1 MEINNNYQ
9 ILASGITQNK
19 QIKKQNP
26 SFASDVVEKNKVE
39 QLSNVTP
46 DYNISTPIGYNFIE
60 DIKLSDKLT
69 AKCYKLANGQRV
81 VIIPKEGPTVV
92 KTYVNTG
99 SFNEPD
105 NLRGISHYIEHN
117 LFNGSETLGDKVFFD
132 EVNKMGANTNASTS
146 FAVTDYYI
154 ESNLLDENDLENQIK
169 LQAGQI
175 QSPKFLADKLAKEK
189 DIVNSEINM
198 YMSEDESLGY
208 NQTIK
213 NLFNIKSK
221 SLDLVA
227 GTTNNIDNLTRDDV
241 VNYFKS
247 NYYPANM
254 VTVISG
260 EVKPED
266 TMKLVSKYFTAKNNP
281 VNERKF
287 ETLTPTDKAIRQ
299 DFISPKNS
307 GGRASVFLGF
317 VGPENNNTKDK
328 IYMRALSVL
337 AGGLENSRTADLEK
351 KYGAYLNFAPE
362 RLSSRPE
369 DKTLYMITADVSN
382 GRSEMLLK
390 DLYAKLDKLSK
401 TPPTQDELTAI
412 KNSMKKAHNRIF
424 EDSFALNQSL
434 GQAMLNNNIDSVKDY
449 NKIVDDMTAE
459 DIMNVAKKYLD
470 LNKAALTVV
479 HPSGV
484 KTEDIKND
492 YNKVSQI
499 PFTGLNKKQPIDTNL
514 VQEYKLPNNMN
525 VVLKDGTSDNINFKI
540 SIEAKKWTPRKAALS
555 DVLSEMIANSGTQ
568 NKSLEEYSK
577 NVDLLALDAGVYT
590 NPYGINANA
599 DFPIDTAEKSL
610 SLLNEKIQK
619 ADLSEENFKN
629 AVELVRDRLSTIEPS
644 PYFKFDE
651 AVYDGTP
658 IAFTPE
664 DKLKSLND
672 ITLDDVKAFYNDIF
686 KQSQAQAVITA
697 PFSSKPE
704 LKQMIF
710 NSLGTYP
717 QMQNKDVSL
726 VNVYKPIEKTQVF
739 TVENMKNQA
748 NIVEGFKFQHN
759 GNLKDRTCI
768 ELLNEILG
776 GSPSS
781 RLFSDLR
788 EKRHLAY
795 SVSSDCNF
803 EDDIGV
809 MTLSIG
815 TTTENKETGLNTYDN
830 IQKSI
835 NGFNENIERLKTEK
849 VSPEELECAKKT
861 MKTNI
866 LSSVESGF
874 GQTSDL
880 FFSVNTPYGVD
891 YVNKQIEMID
901 KITPEDIYNTARYIF
916 KSKPTYSITA
926 TKASLDYNKEFLQG
940 LENPT
945 K

>member
-9 ILASGITQNK
+9 IIASNITPNK

-26 SFASDVVEKNKVE
+26 SFASDVVQNNQVEK
-39 QLSNVTP
+39 LANVTP
-46 DYNISTPIGYNFIE
+46 DYNVSTPIGYNFIE
-60 DIKLSDKLT
+60 DIKISDKLT
-69 AKCYKLANGQRV
+69 AKCYKLANGQKV
-81 VIIPKEGPTVV
+81 VILPKDGPTVV

-146 FAVTDYYI
+146 FSVTDYYI

-175 QSPKFLADKLAKEK
+175 QSPKFLLDKLEKEK
-189 DIVNSEINM
+189 AIVNSEINM

-213 NLFNIKSK
+213 NLFNIKSD

-254 VTVISG
+254 VTVITG
-260 EVKPED
+260 EVNPDD
-266 TMKLVSKYFTAKNNP
+266 TMKLVSKYFTAKNAP

-337 AGGLENSRTADLEK
+337 AGGLENSRTSEIEK
-351 KYGAYLNFAPE
+351 KYGANINFAPE
-362 RLSSRPE
+362 RLSSRPG
-369 DKTLYMITADVSN
+369 DKSLYMVTVDVDN
-382 GRSEMLLK
+382 GSSEMLLK
-390 DLYAKLDKLSK
+390 ELYAKLDKLSK
-401 TPPTQDELTAI
+401 TPPTADELTSI
-412 KNSMKKAHNRIF
+412 KNKMKKFHNLVF
-424 EDSFALNQSL
+424 ENSFALNQML
-434 GQAMLNNNIDSVKDY
+434 GQSMLNNNIDSVKEY
-449 NKIVDDMTAE
+449 NKIVDQMTAE
-459 DIMNVAKKYLD
+459 DVMNVAKKYLD
-470 LNKAALTVV
+470 LNKAALTIV

-484 KTEDIKND
+484 KKEEINNIYDI
-492 YNKVSQI
+492 VSQI
-499 PFTGLNKKQPIDTNL
+499 PFTGLNKKQPLDMKS
-514 VQEYKLPNNMN
+514 VEAYKLPNNMQ
-525 VVLKDGTSDNINFKI
+525 VVLKDGDSDNVNFRM
-540 SIEAKKWTPRKAALS
+540 SIALKELTPKKAAIS
-555 DVLSEMIANSGTQ
+555 DVLNLMMDIGGTQ

-577 NVDLLALDAGVYT
+577 NLDLLALGSSFSVD
-590 NPYGINANA
+590 NYGIDVAA
-599 DFPIDTAEKSL
+599 HFPIDTAEESL
-610 SLLNEKIQK
+610 ALLQEKVQK
-619 ADLSEENFKN
+619 IDLSEEIFKK
-629 AVELVRDRLSTIEPS
+629 ALHLVRNRYSVVEPN
-644 PYFKFDE
+644 PYHKFNKV
-651 AVYDGTP
+651 VYEGTP
-658 IAFTPE
+658 KAFTPE
-664 DKLKSLND
+664 EKLKSLDD
-672 ITLDDVKAFYNDIF
+672 ITLDDVKSFYNEIIE
-686 KQSQAQAVITA
+686 KGQGQAVIIA
-697 PFSSKPE
+697 PIASKPE
-704 LKQMIF
+704 LKQEIF
-710 NSLGTYP
+710 NSLGQYP
-717 QMQNKDVSL
+717 KLQEKDVSL
-726 VNVYKPIEKTQVF
+726 VNTYKPIDKTQVL
-739 TVENMKNQA
+739 TVENKKNQA
-748 NIVEGFKFQHN
+748 KILQGFKFQHN

-768 ELLNEILG
+768 TLLADILG

-795 SVSSDCNF
+795 SVSSECNF
-803 EDDIGV
+803 DDDIGV
-809 MTLSIG
+809 MTLNIG
-815 TTTENKETGLNTYDN
+815 TTTENKETGLKTYDN

-835 NGFNENIERLKTEK
+835 NGFNENIEKLKTEK

-861 MKTNI
+861 LKTNI
-866 LSSVESGF
+866 LNIIESGLD
-874 GQTSDL
+874 QTGAL
-880 FFSVNTPYGVD
+880 FFSAGTPYGVD
-891 YVNKQIEMID
+891 YVNKQFEIID
-901 KITPEDIYNTARYIF
+901 QITPDDIYNTARYVF
-916 KSKPTYSITA
+916 KSKPIYSITA
-926 TKASLDYNKEFLQG
+926 TKDSLDYNKEFLQG
-940 LENPT
+940 LENS

>member
-9 ILASGITQNK
+9 IIASNITPSK

-26 SFASDVVEKNKVE
+26 SFVSEVAENNQVEK
-39 QLSNVTP
+39 LSNVTP
-46 DYNISTPIGYNFIE
+46 DYNISTPIGYNFVG
-60 DIKLSDKLT
+60 DIKLTDKLT

-81 VIIPKEGPTVV
+81 VIVPKDGPTVV

-175 QSPKFLADKLAKEK
+175 QSPKFLLDKLAKEK

-213 NLFNIKSK
+213 NLFNIKSD

-227 GTTNNIDNLTRDDV
+227 GTTNNIDNLTREDV

-287 ETLTPTDKAIRQ
+287 ETLTPTDKAVRQ

-328 IYMRALSVL
+328 IYIRALSVL
-337 AGGLENSRTADLEK
+337 AGGLENSRTSDLEK
-351 KYGAYLNFAPE
+351 KYGASINFAPE
-362 RLSSRPE
+362 RLSSRPG
-369 DKTLYMITADVSN
+369 DKSLYMIFADVSN

-390 DLYAKLDKLSK
+390 ELYAKLDKLSK

-412 KNSMKKAHNRIF
+412 KNSLKKSHNRIF
-424 EDSFALNQSL
+424 EDSFALNQAL
-434 GQAMLNNNIDSVKDY
+434 GQAMLNNNIDSVKEY
-449 NKIVDDMTAE
+449 NKIVDEMTAE

-479 HPSGV
+479 HPHEVQKDSIQ
-484 KTEDIKND
+484 KD
-492 YNKVSQI
+492 YDAASQLS
-499 PFTGLNKKQPIDTNL
+499 FTGLNKKQPIDTKT
-514 VQEYKLPNNMN
+514 VETYKLPNNMQ
-525 VVLKDGTSDNINFKI
+525 VVLKDGTSDNVSFKLA
-540 SIEAKKWTPRKAALS
+540 IEAKKWTPRKAAIS

-577 NVDLLALDAGVYT
+577 DVDILALDADVFA
-590 NPYGINANA
+590 NPYGIDVNA
-599 DFPIDTAEKSL
+599 DFPIDTAGKSL
-610 SLLNEKIQK
+610 SLLSEKIQK

-629 AVELVRDRLSTIEPS
+629 AVELIKDRLSTIEPS
-644 PYFKFDE
+644 PYFNFYK

-664 DKLKSLND
+664 EKLQSLND
-672 ITLDDVKAFYNDIF
+672 ITLDDVKAFYKEIF
-686 KQSQAQAVITA
+686 EKSQGQAVITA
-697 PFSSKPE
+697 PFSSNPE
-704 LKQMIF
+704 LKQLVF
-710 NSLGTYP
+710 NSLGAYP
-717 QMQNKDVSL
+717 TLQNKDVSL
-726 VNVYKPIEKTQVF
+726 ENTYKPIEKTKVY

-748 NIVEGFKFQHN
+748 NIIEGFKFQHN

-768 ELLNEILG
+768 KLLNEILG

-781 RLFSDLR
+781 RLFGDLR

-795 SVSSDCNF
+795 SVFSNCNF

-861 MKTNI
+861 LKTNI
-866 LSSVESGF
+866 LSTLESGF

-901 KITPEDIYNTARYIF
+901 KITPDDIYNTARYIF
-916 KSKPTYSITA
+916 KSKPTYSIAA
-926 TKASLDYNKEFLQG
+926 TKASIDYNTDFFRS
-940 LENPT
+940 LENS